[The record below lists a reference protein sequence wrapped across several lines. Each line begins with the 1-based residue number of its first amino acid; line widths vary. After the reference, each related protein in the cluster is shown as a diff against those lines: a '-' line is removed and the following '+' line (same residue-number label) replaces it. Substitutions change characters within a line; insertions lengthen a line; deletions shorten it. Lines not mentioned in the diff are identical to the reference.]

1 MTDAWTSGSGALEY
15 TISPLSP
22 STSYDVQVRAESD
35 EGMSAWSDT
44 VEGMTNQNQAPV
56 FAAISPITV
65 SENSTAALVTVS
77 ASDADA
83 EDSITGYG
91 IVAGADGSQF
101 EITSAGVLTFKVAPN
116 YEAPTDVLV
125 SDPSSAASKDTS

>member
-1 MTDAWTSGSGALEY
+1 MRGRVVVVLEY
-15 TISPLSP
+15 TISSHCLRN
-22 STSYDVQVRAESD
+22 TGYDIQVLAEND

-44 VEGMTNQNQAPV
+44 VEGMTNVQNQAPV
-56 FAAISPITV
+56 IASISPITV

-101 EITSAGVLTFKVAPN
+101 SIG
-116 YEAPTDVLV
+116 
-125 SDPSSAASKDTS
+125 SSTQVC